1 MPLPENIKSLTD
13 ASLLASYRQTG
24 NNLFVGELYERYT
37 HLVYGV
43 CMKYLE
49 NAEDSRDAT
58 MEIFEKLLEDL
69 KKHEVANFKG
79 WLYSVAKNHCLMKF
93 RKDKT
98 RIENKPELQEEVAKV
113 MEWDANLHL
122 DNGPGKE
129 AQLMAVEEAILQL
142 SAEQRLCIELFY
154 LQERS
159 YQQITDQTGFDFRQ
173 VKSFIQNG
181 KRNLKN
187 LLSRHYEGKTP

>member
-1 MPLPENIKSLTD
+1 MPIQENIKSLTD
-13 ASLLASYRQTG
+13 ADLLVKYRQTE
-24 NNLFVGELYERYT
+24 NNLFVGELYARYM

-43 CMKYLE
+43 CMKYFE
-49 NAEDSRDAT
+49 NAEDSHDAT
-58 MEIFEKLLEDL
+58 IEIFEKLLEDL
-69 KKHEVANFKG
+69 KNHEIDYFKG

-98 RIENKPELQEEVAKV
+98 RIENRPDLQEELVKV
-113 MEWDANLHL
+113 MEWDTNVHL
-122 DNGPGKE
+122 DNGSPKE
-129 AQLMAVEEAILQL
+129 EQLITVEEAILQL

-154 LQERS
+154 LQEKS
-159 YQQITDQTGFDFRQ
+159 YQQIMEQTGFDFRQ

-187 LLSRHYEGKTP
+187 LLSRKYEGKIR